1 MSAPLT
7 RALVIRGAFAREPFV
22 LADVGASGGIA
33 RHWRHLEPALKA
45 YGFDPLVTECE
56 RLNALERNPAVRYYD
71 RFVGFDGYASLFP
84 TNATQDPRTGWS
96 NQPFE
101 RTSAA
106 WAQRLDAVPS
116 AQVYNHGDPRIA
128 CTDKRTS
135 LAAFF
140 REAGEATVD
149 FIKVDTDGQ
158 DYEVLCGAGELLEP
172 AHALGVR
179 VEAQFHGVAHP
190 HANLFANIDR
200 LLRERGFSLFDLTPY
215 RYTRAALPGRF
226 VVGYPSE
233 TLQGQLLA
241 ADALYL
247 RDVAAPGY
255 EARWGSLSS
264 VKLSK
269 LLCLFELH
277 RLPDCA
283 AELLQAKQA
292 ALPANFDCRAAL
304 DMLARQAHPRL
315 GSFAAVGERFARSRE
330 TFYPQSLRE
339 RLRRRLPQA
348 ALKVLSAIRRR
359 LA

>member
-1 MSAPLT
+1 MSAHIRRDPQLT
-7 RALVIRGAFAREPFV
+7 RAVVMRGLLARDPFV

-33 RHWRHLEPALKA
+33 RHWRRFEPALKA
-45 YGFDPLVTECE
+45 YGFDPLVRECE
-56 RLNALERNPAVRYYD
+56 RLNALERNPGVRYYD
-71 RFVGFDGYASLFP
+71 CFMGDEQFAHP
-84 TNATQDPRTGWS
+84 PQGWS

-116 AQVYNHGDPRIA
+116 AQAYNHGDPRIA
-128 CTDKRTS
+128 YTKKRTS

-158 DYEVLCGAGELLEP
+158 DYEVLCGAGELLDP
-172 AHALGVR
+172 PHALGVL
-179 VEAQFHGVAHP
+179 VETQFHGVSHP

-215 RYTRAALPGRF
+215 RYTRSALPGRF
-226 VVGYPSE
+226 VVSYPSE
-233 TLQGQLLA
+233 TLEGQLLA

-247 RDVAAPGY
+247 RDAAAPAY
-255 EARWGSLSS
+255 EARWGALDS
-264 VKLSK
+264 VKLVK

-283 AELLQAKQA
+283 AELLQVKQA
-292 ALPANFDCRAAL
+292 ALPAELDCRAAL

-315 GSFAAVGERFARSRE
+315 GSFSEVSARFARSRE
-330 TFYPQSLRE
+330 AFYPRSLRE
-339 RLRRRLPQA
+339 R
-348 ALKVLSAIRRR
+348 IRRGMPGAVLKLLSTLKR
-359 LA
+359 RFG

>member
-1 MSAPLT
+1 VSARLSADPALT
-7 RALVIRGAFAREPFV
+7 RALVKQGLLAGQPFI

-33 RHWRHLEPALKA
+33 RHWRQFEPALKA
-45 YGFDPLVTECE
+45 YGFDPLVRECE
-56 RLNALERNPAVRYYD
+56 RLNALERNPEVRYYD
-71 RFVGFDGYASLFP
+71 CFMGDEQFV
-84 TNATQDPRTGWS
+84 DPPQGWS

-116 AQVYNHGDPRIA
+116 AQVYNHGNPRIVY
-128 CTDKRTS
+128 THKRTS

-140 REAGEATVD
+140 RDAGEPTVD

-158 DYEVLCGAGELLEP
+158 DYEVLCGAKELIDP
-172 AHALGVR
+172 PHALGVL
-179 VEAQFHGVAHP
+179 VEAQFHGVSHP

-226 VVGYPSE
+226 VVSYPSDTAE
-233 TLQGQLLA
+233 GQLLA

-255 EARWGSLSS
+255 DARWGSLSRS
-264 VKLSK
+264 KLLK

-277 RLPDCA
+277 GLPDCA
-283 AELLQAKQA
+283 AELLQVKQA
-292 ALPANFDCRAAL
+292 EFAGTLDRDAAL
-304 DMLARQAHPRL
+304 DALARQADPQL
-315 GSFAAVGERFARSRE
+315 GSFAARGGRFTASRE
-330 TFYPQSLRE
+330 AFYPRSLRE
-339 RLRRRLPQA
+339 RLKRRLPHA
-348 ALKVLSAIRRR
+348 ARELLASIRQLLQR
-359 LA
+359 